1 MVAEQ
6 KQFSLTRGGGKSD
19 EVKETDAPAA
29 LAVDVSQRIDRCR
42 IAVGNVFHTMVPGQK
57 TWIITKN
64 PDGNIEKNRLL
75 LGCEALALQGFP
87 LSASSFSEAQQQDL
101 AGNAFSATI
110 VLALLL
116 GVYAHLPP
124 FVWVESDF
132 HSVESFEAA
141 IGQRFHE
148 SVEKGEDFDRPD
160 NAAEDLVKTCCG
172 LDTCSEDEA

>member
-6 KQFSLTRGGGKSD
+6 KQFSLSGRKTN
-19 EVKETDAPAA
+19 EANEADAPAA

-42 IAVGNVFHTMVPGQK
+42 IAVGNVLHTMVPGQK

-64 PDGNIEKNRLL
+64 SDGLIEKNRLL

-87 LSASSFSEAQQQDL
+87 LTASSFSEAQQQDL

-116 GVYAHLPP
+116 GVYTHLPP
-124 FVWVESDF
+124 FVWVETDF
-132 HSVESFEAA
+132 NTSENFKAAVER
-141 IGQRFHE
+141 RFHE
-148 SVEKGEDFDRPD
+148 SVEGGQNMDNTG
-160 NAAEDLVKTCCG
+160 NAAAEEDLVRTCCG
-172 LDTCSEDEA
+172 LDSSSESG